1 MPGILEGIR
10 VLDFGRYLAGPY
22 CAAML
27 AEFGADVIRI
37 EKRSGGEDRYLGPV
51 APDDAGTIFL
61 QSNRNKRGMTLDPM
75 QPGADEVMRRLITT
89 ADVVIANL
97 PQQSLAAMKLD
108 FESLKAIKPD
118 IILTSVSAYGNGGP
132 YSDRVGF
139 DSVAQVM
146 SGAVYM
152 TSAGEGETPYR
163 AQVPWVDYST
173 AQNCAF
179 GTVLAIMAR
188 DKTGEPQLVEGA
200 LLATALTA
208 ANGLLIEQAVLSTNR
223 TPSGNR
229 GQMNSPND
237 IFRTRDGWIF
247 VQAVGKPL
255 FARWTK
261 LMGEDHWLTD
271 PRFAND
277 RARGDH
283 GAVIS
288 ERMEKWCA
296 ERSNAEALATLAE
309 AKIPASPVLKPQ
321 EVLNDPHVQAMPFF
335 ASLDYPGLPK
345 PAPLA
350 RVPITMSGS
359 PSTIHHRAPLLGEH
373 TDAILGELGF
383 GAEEIA
389 GLRERRIV

>member
-37 EKRSGGEDRYLGPV
+37 EKRSGGEDRYLGPM
-51 APDDAGTIFL
+51 APGDAGAIFL

-75 QPGADEVMRRLITT
+75 LPGAESVMRRMIAT

-97 PQQSLAAMKLD
+97 PQQSLEAMKLD

-118 IILTSVSAYGNGGP
+118 IILTTASAYGNGGP

-146 SGAVYM
+146 SGAAYM

-163 AQVPWVDYST
+163 AQVPWVDYAT

-179 GTVLAIMAR
+179 GTLLAIMTR
-188 DKTGEPQLVEGA
+188 NKTGEPQLVEGA
-200 LLATALTA
+200 LLATALTV
-208 ANGLLIEQAVLSTNR
+208 ANGLLIEQAVLGTNR
-223 TPSGNR
+223 APTGNR

-237 IFRTRDGWIF
+237 IFRTSDGWIF
-247 VQAVGKPL
+247 AQAAGNPL
-255 FARWTK
+255 FARWAR
-261 LMGEDHWLTD
+261 LMGEEHWLSD
-271 PRFAND
+271 PRFAD
-277 RARGDH
+277 DQARGDS
-283 GAVIS
+283 GAIIS
-288 ERMEKWCA
+288 ERMGRWCA
-296 ERSNAEALATLAE
+296 ERTSAEALATLAE
-309 AKIPASPVLKPQ
+309 ARIPASPVLKPQ
-321 EVLNDPHVQAMPFF
+321 QTLDDAHVQAMDFF
-335 ASLDYPGLPK
+335 GTTDYPGLPK

-350 RVPITMSGS
+350 RVPIKLSGS
-359 PSTIHHRAPLLGEH
+359 PGTITHRAPLLGEH

-383 GAEEIA
+383 GTDEIA
-389 GLRERRIV
+389 ALRAQGIV